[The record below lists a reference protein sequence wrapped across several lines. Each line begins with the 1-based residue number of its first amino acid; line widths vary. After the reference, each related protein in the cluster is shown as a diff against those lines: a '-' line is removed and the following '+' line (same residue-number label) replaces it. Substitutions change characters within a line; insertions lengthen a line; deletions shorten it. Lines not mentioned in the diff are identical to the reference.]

1 MPSAYTPLT
10 NGNGVHTN
18 GFTKPAPEG
27 FGQLKKDVIDEIKSR
42 LRTQIQDEVRAS
54 LGSQYQDAIV
64 SEIKEGL
71 RDGIL
76 TQLKQELSLPSQPQQ
91 QSNAPT
97 APSLKDPPPS
107 IFTAQ
112 CHPLVEEA
120 TRDVDGYYLSH
131 WPFPDEKARKK
142 FVAAGFPRVT
152 CLYFPKALNDR
163 IQHACSLLTIL
174 FLVDGESPFIIPC
187 GPRDPLFIPENPRTD
202 FPRRP
207 TRRHVPSRGRSLQQ

>member
-1 MPSAYTPLT
+1 MTWNFARLAPNSVITSDIEIMPSAYTPLT

-18 GFTKPAPEG
+18 GFSKSAPEG

-71 RDGIL
+71 REGIL
-76 TQLKQELSLPSQPQQ
+76 TQLKQELSLPPQSQQ
-91 QSNAPT
+91 QSNTPT
-97 APSLKDPPPS
+97 APSLNEPPPS

-131 WPFPDEKARKK
+131 WPFPNEKARKK

-174 FLVDGESPFIIPC
+174 FLVDGSSSLHY
-187 GPRDPLFIPENPRTD
+187 PLRHS
-202 FPRRP
+202 RP
-207 TRRHVPSRGRSLQQ
+207 SLYTREPTY